1 MFFKYWYLQM
11 KNNGINVLTVQNY
24 TLSLYVPQ
32 PHCIIHQW
40 RQYEDILHCF
50 STYNCDCDFK
60 MTCFNLAILYKQ
72 CKIFFT
78 YICKPFKSCNSMT
91 FINQFTSFW
100 KIHSSL
106 KESAR
111 GNFWRFSIFCSCYL
125 FLFVSMMLAIVYFP
139 ILI

>member
-1 MFFKYWYLQM
+1 MVPSDEKQWYKCVDSTKLHSFFICTTTALYYPSMKTLWRDSTLLQ
-11 KNNGINVLTVQNY
+11 
-24 TLSLYVPQ
+24 
-32 PHCIIHQW
+32 
-40 RQYEDILHCF
+40 
-50 STYNCDCDFK
+50 YNCDCDFK
-60 MTCFNLAILYKQ
+60 MTCFNLVILYKQ

-78 YICKPFKSCNSMT
+78 YICKPFKLCNSMT